1 MRFRNLSNIAL
12 DTEFWR
18 LLAEPLSLSG
28 RLPGA
33 LTDRLGLYRKE
44 SLRVTIRPS
53 LSRRTDAPDGTYTT
67 GHISLFPCP
76 KCSEASLL
84 ATYLHELFHAWL
96 HQRNARAYLR
106 WPHCDKAD
114 AFADAAY
121 ELLGGR
127 IHGPRCT
134 QHQLPVRRARAGL
147 SRYAALCS
155 RLRRTS
161 LVSLKGWSPNA
172 GG

>member
-12 DTEFWR
+12 DTEFWQ
-18 LLAEPLSLSG
+18 LLAEPLALSG
-28 RLPGA
+28 PLPGA
-33 LTDRLGLYRKE
+33 LSDRLGLYRGE
-44 SLRVTIRPS
+44 SLRVTIRPR
-53 LSRRTDAPDGTYTT
+53 LSRRTGAPDGTYTT

-96 HQRNARAYLR
+96 HQRNERVYLR

-114 AFADAAY
+114 TFADAAY
-121 ELLGGR
+121 DLLGGR
-127 IHGPRCT
+127 IRGPRCT
-134 QHQLPVRRARAGL
+134 QHELAVRRARSRL

-155 RLRRTS
+155 KLGRTS
-161 LVSLKGWSPNA
+161 LASLRRWSPNA
-172 GG
+172 MG